1 MATKIELEERSI
13 EMLYDLGLR
22 GDDLIFMLEM
32 VKYESSWITKARALK
47 EKAND
52 WAETE
57 EKSKEKVGP
66 TQVEDSNGLWQIN
79 FNVKNANP
87 PDYRALP
94 PTQENGGL
102 GYANK
107 TEAIKALTDIDD
119 PNFWNANQAA
129 LALVLSDQL
138 LRLGPEKIFNPWL
151 NSKKDVITD
160 RGTNNRSPET
170 IRYENLA
177 DKILPEDWYESDPNF
192 NILRYNNF
200 SNPANIGF
208 RKSKVAAF
216 QKYMVDYKDP
226 DFVIDGRTG
235 PATDAAVLEFQ
246 NENNLV
252 ADEQIGDEV
261 LETIAD
267 IEVDQQINEDVMA
280 GNLPPERTSYFSNT
294 NLDGRPM
301 SVSSTD
307 VNENVVYNEEL
318 DRYEPVSF
326 TEDGLTPRDTF
337 DPEPFADQREQDQPI
352 IDRNQ
357 SITDATENAKR
368 NNPKLHFYRWLR
380 GRSDAT
386 IDGINIID
394 IIEADESG
402 FEIGTD
408 QYDEW
413 VESLVSQTEFY
424 RNHADIYVEN
434 ASEWY
439 AGGLDEGWTKRRKDL
454 VSSYV
459 QSINNLSG
467 KLNLNLDDDEILELA
482 KVAWFNGFDVQ
493 ELQDYVAEAENVSFG
508 EGAIAGGSISDTRS
522 DVKNLYRK
530 YLMVPNEILLEE
542 SSKKIFR
549 GTTTIDFIEDELRQ
563 QAADVYPVFAD
574 RILAGRSPLQILS
587 GYDSIFSSVTGIQPQ
602 WDGEQKDVGIKLASG
617 AKLANGDDVNSGNLA
632 EWLRTDTS
640 VGYDAMPK
648 AINNAYSLV
657 KGLGQTFG
665 AVA

>member
-1 MATKIELEERSI
+1 MELDTKQQEVRSRLAAT
-13 EMLYDLGLR
+13 LYNMGLR
-22 GDDLIFMLEM
+22 SEDLIDALAIAQNESVWDEEAYYGEGNDISYGLFQINTKKDTEWQEIINFLTGGDGSTLEKEELWEYDTQISAFVM
-32 VKYESSWITKARALK
+32 KYLLQDYAFSDWATHPSYSDTHDVPWTEAKQKKWEEGRTDAIEFLERTPGL
-47 EKAND
+47 ND
-52 WAETE
+52 WEISDPQNNLFTGVVN
-57 EKSKEKVGP
+57 EKIARGQQIANEYMGQNIRVDGMGFTGSRGGNEWADVVRVIQKTVGAD
-66 TQVEDSNGLWQIN
+66 EDGSYG
-79 FNVKNANP
+79 
-87 PDYRALP
+87 PD
-94 PTQENGGL
+94 T
-102 GYANK
+102 
-107 TEAIKALTDIDD
+107 IKALDD
-119 PNFWNANQAA
+119 WF
-129 LALVLSDQL
+129 
-138 LRLGPEKIFNPWL
+138 
-151 NSKKDVITD
+151 
-160 RGTNNRSPET
+160 
-170 IRYENLA
+170 
-177 DKILPEDWYESDPNF
+177 
-192 NILRYNNF
+192 
-200 SNPANIGF
+200 
-208 RKSKVAAF
+208 
-216 QKYMVDYKDP
+216 
-226 DFVIDGRTG
+226 
-235 PATDAAVLEFQ
+235 
-246 NENNLV
+246 
-252 ADEQIGDEV
+252 
-261 LETIAD
+261 
-267 IEVDQQINEDVMA
+267 VDQEIMLD
-280 GNLPPERTSYFSNT
+280 GIPPERTSSFSST
-294 NLDGRPM
+294 NLEGRPM

-307 VNENVVYNEEL
+307 ANENVVYNEEL
-318 DRYEPVSF
+318 DRYEPISF
-326 TEDGLTPRDTF
+326 TEDGLERRDDFAPEPSFDEREEDQALLDNQEERRSF
-337 DPEPFADQREQDQPI
+337 DPGPAPDLLDQDEKKFETDE
-352 IDRNQ
+352 
-357 SITDATENAKR
+357 SILKSTENAKR
-368 NNPKLHFYRWLR
+368 NNPKLHFYRWLA
-380 GRSDAT
+380 GRDDAT
-386 IDGINIID
+386 INGINIID

-439 AGGLDEGWTKRRKDL
+439 AGGLDEGWTERRKDL

-493 ELQDYVAEAENVSFG
+493 ELQDYVAEAENVSFD

-530 YLMVPNEILLEE
+530 YLMIPNEILLEE

-617 AKLANGDDVNSGNLA
+617 AKLSTGEDVNAGNLA
-632 EWLRTDTS
+632 TWLRTDSS
-640 VGYDAMPK
+640 VGYNEMPK
-648 AINNAYSLV
+648 AVNNAYSLV

>member
-1 MATKIELEERSI
+1 MATLTEDQKEVRSRVAATLYNMGLRSEDLIDALAIVQNESQWNLQAHNDTARTQDDSYGLFQINTFDEGQWNEIANYLTAGYKDTLEKED
-13 EMLYDLGLR
+13 LYDYDTNISAFVLKYLMSDYAFNMWSTHPSSSNWDEKYR
-22 GDDLIFMLEM
+22 GKWEDARLDAIEFLE
-32 VKYESSWITKARALK
+32 KTPEL
-47 EKAND
+47 ND
-52 WAETE
+52 WEISDPENNLFTGVVNE
-57 EKSKEKVGP
+57 EVARGQQIANEYMGQDIRVDGMGYTGRGNEWANVVKVIQKTVGAKPDGAYGP
-66 TQVEDSNGLWQIN
+66 NT
-79 FNVKNANP
+79 
-87 PDYRALP
+87 
-94 PTQENGGL
+94 
-102 GYANK
+102 
-107 TEAIKALTDIDD
+107 IKALDNWLVEQDIDREIMLD
-119 PNFWNANQAA
+119 GIPQ
-129 LALVLSDQL
+129 
-138 LRLGPEKIFNPWL
+138 EK
-151 NSKKDVITD
+151 
-160 RGTNNRSPET
+160 
-170 IRYENLA
+170 
-177 DKILPEDWYESDPNF
+177 
-192 NILRYNNF
+192 
-200 SNPANIGF
+200 
-208 RKSKVAAF
+208 
-216 QKYMVDYKDP
+216 
-226 DFVIDGRTG
+226 
-235 PATDAAVLEFQ
+235 
-246 NENNLV
+246 
-252 ADEQIGDEV
+252 
-261 LETIAD
+261 
-267 IEVDQQINEDVMA
+267 
-280 GNLPPERTSYFSNT
+280 TSYFSNT
-294 NLDGRPM
+294 NLEGRPM

-337 DPEPFADQREQDQPI
+337 DPEPFADQREQDQPL

-386 IDGINIID
+386 IDGVNIID

-522 DVKNLYRK
+522 EVKNLYRK